1 MTETGAFEAAAV
13 APPHG
18 DAAAVPSH
26 GARRLLDAAVT
37 RTIAALAHDL
47 RNALGVV
54 SMQVEAIAAR
64 AGAPAGDL
72 FAIAGHASVA
82 ADHIERLAA
91 MTNALIDFARGRLSS
106 DLAVIVAE
114 AVALVPMRAI
124 TLSSPPVASVGLD
137 PLLTRA
143 VTLELLVFAL
153 RAPAVPG
160 FRVMTDAEG
169 TTVEVAMGQTCAQ
182 DETVEWV
189 VQFIAVGGRI
199 EPTADGIRLR
209 FPPIA

>member
-1 MTETGAFEAAAV
+1 MTETVSFDAAAA

-18 DAAAVPSH
+18 DAAAESSR
-26 GARRLLDAAVT
+26 GARQLLDAAVT

-54 SMQVEAIAAR
+54 SMQVEAIAVR
-64 AGAPAGDL
+64 AGAPAPDL
-72 FAIAGHASVA
+72 PAIAGHASVA

-91 MTNALIDFARGRLSS
+91 MTNALIDFARGRPTS
-106 DLAVIVAE
+106 DLSVIVAE

-124 TLSSPPVASVGLD
+124 TVTSPPVASVGLD
-137 PLLTRA
+137 SLLTRA
-143 VTLELLVFAL
+143 VTLELLAFAL
-153 RAPAVPG
+153 RSPAALA
-160 FRVMTDAEG
+160 FRVATEEDG
-169 TTVEVAMGQTCAQ
+169 TTVEVATGQPCVH